1 MFIENEKKIIK
12 NFNSHNRNLIK
23 YKNKKK
29 NKIFLVEFNGWSAIH
44 IIFSYVVNFYRN
56 KKNCKIVA
64 YECFDLLNR
73 VEPPWYK
80 NFFWKLGI
88 LLNIRTFGIFKSFGT
103 DEFLKPYY
111 NQEQI
116 KNANLETKKFFKK
129 KLSLSNLENYKV
141 NNIWIGDLIYDSYL
155 KKYQKETIDLKS
167 SKFKIFF
174 NDCLK
179 LFYFWNDY
187 FKKNNVEAIA
197 GCHAVYLTGIPL
209 RIADKKNINC
219 FAISSF
225 NCDLVN
231 LKGNISYSKKING
244 SDIQFKFFKN
254 FLKNISSNK
263 MIKFRK
269 EGKKIIQNIIS
280 GKKRYYYLKNSS
292 YNNKKISKTKNLK
305 HRIKV
310 VIFAHDFVD
319 SPHIYGNHFFSDFNQ
334 WFDFLNQTIKKTDYD
349 WYIKD
354 HPASSFLTTQKINEL
369 LKENKNLKLIE
380 KNFPNN
386 KLKFLGIQFV
396 LTVYGTVAS
405 ELPIYN
411 IKVINAS
418 KNQPHADFNFSIN
431 PKNLDEYK
439 KLIMNLKND
448 KFKIDKKQLYYYHYI
463 KDMFSKKHLFFE
475 KQQKY
480 FGYIANKPVR
490 FTPKVYKYWLDDFNL
505 KRHNQ
510 ILNNLEKF
518 INEEKY
524 SYTTNEKF

>member
-1 MFIENEKKIIK
+1 M
-12 NFNSHNRNLIK
+12 
-23 YKNKKK
+23 
-29 NKIFLVEFNGWSAIH
+29 
-44 IIFSYVVNFYRN
+44 
-56 KKNCKIVA
+56 
-64 YECFDLLNR
+64 
-73 VEPPWYK
+73 
-80 NFFWKLGI
+80 
-88 LLNIRTFGIFKSFGT
+88 
-103 DEFLKPYY
+103 
-111 NQEQI
+111 
-116 KNANLETKKFFKK
+116 
-129 KLSLSNLENYKV
+129 
-141 NNIWIGDLIYDSYL
+141 
-155 KKYQKETIDLKS
+155 
-167 SKFKIFF
+167 
-174 NDCLK
+174 
-179 LFYFWNDY
+179 LFQD
-187 FKKNNVEAIA
+187 
-197 GCHAVYLTGIPL
+197 
-209 RIADKKNINC
+209 
-219 FAISSF
+219 
-225 NCDLVN
+225 CDLVN
-231 LKGNISYSKKING
+231 LREYFIFKKNNG
-244 SDIQFKFFKN
+244 SDIQFKLFKN
-254 FLKNISSNK
+254 FLKNISRKNV
-263 MIKFRK
+263 KFRK

-334 WFDFLNQTIKKTDYD
+334 WFDFLNQTIKKTNYD

-439 KLIMNLKND
+439 KLIMNLKNN

-480 FGYIANKPVR
+480 FGYIANKP
-490 FTPKVYKYWLDDFNL
+490 
-505 KRHNQ
+505 
-510 ILNNLEKF
+510 
-518 INEEKY
+518 
-524 SYTTNEKF
+524 